1 MLLNFNPQPFYAR
14 NHFLQFSLTKK
25 FKDIYPK
32 LSPCIGISA
41 TTFYVGHAIGLVPI
55 DLSDSALSFP
65 LRLSCSGSFSNFS
78 PSERTT
84 SSRSNRQ
91 STFGVR
97 HLRWTQCMPTNS
109 KKISPT
115 KRCACETTLCS
126 HQPQNHPNCRQRK
139 SGDDRR
145 WLQIVWET
153 FTMWGWFAWAS
164 DVMWVVVGGGRE
176 PGKGFRI
183 WRLAFVEKY
192 ILFKLAFGS
201 GRISTGFA
209 RCTILGVAL
218 TLYGIPHQTF
228 WGENAFK
235 HVSSA
240 FRRFPHSAC
249 FLVRTLHEY
258 YLQMGDNLM
267 EFN

>member
-1 MLLNFNPQPFYAR
+1 MHETIFPNFIFTSKEIQGYIPKTVTMHRHFCHHILRWACHRFGTDWFKLFCPFFSTSFVLLWLLFELQPFRTHDFIEIKPTEHFRCTAFEVNSMYA
-14 NHFLQFSLTKK
+14 NQLEENLTDQAMRMWDDTVQPSTPKS
-25 FKDIYPK
+25 PK
-32 LSPCIGISA
+32 LPAKKKWRRPSLAANSLGNIHN
-41 TTFYVGHAIGLVPI
+41 VGLICLGEW
-55 DLSDSALSFP
+55 
-65 LRLSCSGSFSNFS
+65 C
-78 PSERTT
+78 
-84 SSRSNRQ
+84 
-91 STFGVR
+91 
-97 HLRWTQCMPTNS
+97 
-109 KKISPT
+109 
-115 KRCACETTLCS
+115 
-126 HQPQNHPNCRQRK
+126 
-139 SGDDRR
+139 
-145 WLQIVWET
+145 
-153 FTMWGWFAWAS
+153 
-164 DVMWVVVGGGRE
+164 DVGGGGGGGRE